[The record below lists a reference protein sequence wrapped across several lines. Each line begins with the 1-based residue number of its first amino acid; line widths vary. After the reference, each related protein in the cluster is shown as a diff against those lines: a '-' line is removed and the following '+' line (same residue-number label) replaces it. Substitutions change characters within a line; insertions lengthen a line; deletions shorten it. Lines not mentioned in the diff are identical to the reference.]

1 MQLLLAF
8 GLAFLGTGSGR
19 AQILPPNSM
28 GVSMGHVHLNVKDID
43 AQKKFWIEQFG
54 ATELKRDGLPG
65 VKVPGMLILFLQQEP
80 ASPSEGAV
88 IDHFGFKVRS
98 LQETLKSCR
107 AAGVLVLR
115 EFKGNEGF
123 PNAYVMAPDDVKV
136 ELQEDTSLPVRAA
149 AQHLHYMVKDVPSL
163 QTWYVKMFG
172 AQAVKRGTH
181 DSADIPGMNLTFD
194 LNRGDTA
201 RPGTKGRAMDH
212 IGFEVRNLEAFCKR
226 LEAEGVK
233 FDVPYRHSA
242 NLGIGVAFL
251 TDPVGSYIELTE
263 GLNKFY

>member
-1 MQLLLAF
+1 MRLLLA
-8 GLAFLGTGSGR
+8 LALIAPIR
-19 AQILPPNSM
+19 AQILPPNSA

-54 ATELKRDGLPG
+54 ATELKREGLAG
-65 VKVPGMLILFLQQEP
+65 VKVPGMLILFRQQEP
-80 ASPSEGAV
+80 TGPSEGAA

-98 LQETLKSCR
+98 LAEMLKSCR
-107 AAGVLVLR
+107 AAGVPVVR

-123 PNAYVMAPDDVKV
+123 PNAYVMAPDEVKV

-163 QTWYVKMFG
+163 QAWYVKMFG
-172 AQAVKRGTH
+172 AQAGKRGTH
-181 DSADIPGMNLTFD
+181 DSDDIPGMNLTLD
-194 LNRGDTA
+194 LNRGDTP

-233 FDVPYRHSA
+233 FDIPYRRSES
-242 NLGIGVAFL
+242 LGIGFAYL

-263 GLNKFY
+263 GLSAF

>member
-1 MQLLLAF
+1 
-8 GLAFLGTGSGR
+8 
-19 AQILPPNSM
+19 
-28 GVSMGHVHLNVKDID
+28 MGHVHLNIKDID

-54 ATELKRDGLPG
+54 ATELKGAGVTG
-65 VKVPGMLILFLQQEP
+65 VKVPGMLILFRQQTP
-80 ASPSEGAV
+80 TSPSEGAA

-98 LQETLKSCR
+98 LPEMLKSCR

-149 AQHLHYMVKDVPSL
+149 AQHLHYMVQDVPSL
-163 QTWYVKMFG
+163 QAWYVKMFG
-172 AQAVKRGTH
+172 AQAGKRGTH
-181 DSADIPGMNLTFD
+181 DSADIPGMNLTLD
-194 LNRGDTA
+194 QNKGDTP

-212 IGFEVRNLEAFCKR
+212 VGFEVRNLEAFCKR
-226 LEAEGVK
+226 LEAAGVK
-233 FDVPYRHSA
+233 FDIPYRTVPAS
-242 NLGIGVAFL
+242 GIGVAFL

-263 GLNKFY
+263 GLGKF